1 MLYHND
7 KSVLFFNGEYKKV
20 KDFRI
25 SPFNQTL
32 HYGYGVFEGLR
43 AYNTQQGPHIFKV
56 RRHFE
61 RLAKSAEKLN
71 IQMPYS
77 VPEMIN
83 FAYELIERNDM
94 RETYIRP
101 LVFMDKNMTLRAH
114 DADQPNLLMTCWKW
128 NRYYP
133 SNHLKVLVSSWRRP
147 HIKTMPVDIKATGNY
162 INSILATRE
171 ALQGGYDDALL
182 LDVEGYI
189 ASGPG
194 ASFFMEKNGR
204 LIVPPVVH
212 IFPSITRTILIEIA
226 TQMGIE
232 VVEKQYGVDELLDAD
247 GAFFAGTAAEVAGIE
262 SINGHKLRLAWEDTI
277 GHLLHNRY
285 KRIVSGKDTNFLEYF

>member
-61 RLAKSAEKLN
+61 RLAKSAAKLN

-94 RETYIRP
+94 CETYIRP

-232 VVEKQYGVDELLDAD
+232 VVEKQYGVDEVLDAD

>member
-212 IFPSITRTILIEIA
+212 IFPSITRTILIDIA

>member
-94 RETYIRP
+94 RETYIRT

-232 VVEKQYGVDELLDAD
+232 VVEKQYGVDEVLDAD

>member
-25 SPFNQTL
+25 SPFNKTL

-162 INSILATRE
+162 INSILATQE

-232 VVEKQYGVDELLDAD
+232 VVEKQYGVDEVLDAD

>member
-204 LIVPPVVH
+204 IIVPPVVH

-232 VVEKQYGVDELLDAD
+232 VVEKQYGVDEVLDAD